1 MGRLHASQ
9 NAAGSHGNNNPLL
22 GLLLFSDPYSLS
34 LSLGFLNRKPDGF
47 FLNESCLELNCGWEK
62 LYPKDII
69 IGKVLLRIV
78 FIAVI
83 L

>member
-1 MGRLHASQ
+1 MPHRSQ
-9 NAAGSHGNNNPLL
+9 QAVMEIIILCWVYY
-22 GLLLFSDPYSLS
+22 YSRTPTLS
-34 LSLGFLNRKPDGF
+34 SLGFLLNRKPDGF
-47 FLNESCLELNCGWEK
+47 FLNESCLELNCGWKK
-62 LYPKDII
+62 LYPKGII

>member
-22 GLLLFSDPYSLS
+22 ALLLFSDPYSLS
-34 LSLGFLNRKPDGF
+34 LGFLLNRKPDGF
-47 FLNESCLELNCGWEK
+47 FLNESCLELNCGWKK
-62 LYPKDII
+62 LYPKGII